1 MRSPS
6 SRILKDTID
15 IYYAGGVGFQN
26 LANGPNQTTADGGYD
41 PAFASTPDISQ
52 FPCSVQYAQES
63 EGVMDELNRVT
74 EIRRYA
80 ILCGQDPAVDA
91 RDMIV
96 YVDNS
101 GNSHMLFVEA
111 SNDQAGRGSC
121 WRIQATER
129 R

>member
-1 MRSPS
+1 MRRPS
-6 SRILKDTID
+6 GRVLRDTID
-15 IYYAGGVGFQN
+15 IYYAGGIGYSG
-26 LANGPNQTTADGGYD
+26 LANSQNTTTADGGYS
-41 PAFASTPDISQ
+41 PAYNATPSISD
-52 FPCSVQYAQES
+52 FPCSVQYDGAA

-80 ILCGQDPAVDA
+80 ILCGQDPLVDA
-91 RDMIV
+91 RDMLV

-101 GNSHMLFVEA
+101 GDSHTLFVEA